1 MRKDN
6 GINLGLPRPT
16 ASIEVV
22 NDESLQEFAKD
33 IENRR
38 IACIDQS
45 VSFASLLHS
54 NGRGIVITFIVFLVI
69 FMKLSHYFFIL

>member
-22 NDESLQEFAKD
+22 NDEFLQEFAKD

-45 VSFASLLHS
+45 VSFA
-54 NGRGIVITFIVFLVI
+54 
-69 FMKLSHYFFIL
+69 